1 MRSVRNKETLIMR
14 RLTTALALTLAAAGT
29 AGGDTFEPA
38 AIAPEMGVE
47 TLTQEV
53 ARDRLDRDL
62 FSNPYSSV
70 VIANIDVYDRFPYL
84 ESRYFQIVS
93 DPGWNR
99 LLMGE
104 TDKGLFA
111 YDGAGTPFGPLSGP
125 HGLAL
130 GPDGRVYVC
139 DTGNNR
145 ILVLTAQSEFDRIT
159 LTPVDA
165 VTGLRRPYDVAYSD
179 GGTPETPGDDR
190 LYVAESGANRV
201 ASYAV
206 TDRGYRFLDAIGEL
220 GSGAGRFAGP
230 MAVAVGH
237 NGGVNTNDVYVADA
251 HNRRIVH
258 LRDGAEGLTWEGA
271 QGHTMNLVTSLD
283 TDHWGSVYVTGPD
296 RGVAKYTAALEPLD
310 TLDLAGARPR
320 TFHVVFANVHD
331 HVRGVTER
339 AGLAQAVVVEGW
351 SPRTGLARVDLGVGI
366 KDLAVRT
373 EGGVSASFL
382 LTDRARVT
390 AEIVDRG
397 TGTVMA
403 RRQETLDPGR
413 STVAFAPEDY
423 VHSLGGGSYGV
434 RLAASSGYAGGAA
447 SQVAE
452 AAFPGGSGYAYLT
465 RPLLLG
471 NSPNPFHAATEI
483 RFVVPDGPAR
493 PAVIRIF
500 DIQGRVVRALFAAD
514 VGPGLMTVGWD
525 GRDDG
530 GRDRSTGIYFY
541 RVTIGDVHLVSKMM
555 LIR

>member
-1 MRSVRNKETLIMR
+1 MR
-14 RLTTALALTLAAAGT
+14 RLTTALALVLAAAGT
-29 AGGDTFEPA
+29 ASGDTFEPT
-38 AIAPEMGVE
+38 AIAPDMGVQ
-47 TLTQEV
+47 TLTREV
-53 ARDRLDRDL
+53 AENRLDREL

-111 YDGAGTPFGPLSGP
+111 YDGAGTAFGPLNEP
-125 HGLAL
+125 RGLAL

-145 ILVLTAQSEFDRIT
+145 VLVLTADSEFDRIN

-165 VTGLRRPYDVAYSD
+165 VTGLKRPYDVAYSD

-206 TDRGYRFLDAIGEL
+206 TDRGIRFLDAIGEL
-220 GSGAGRFAGP
+220 GSGPGRFAGP
-230 MAVAVGH
+230 MAVTVGH
-237 NGGVNTNDVYVADA
+237 RGGANTNDVYVADA
-251 HNRRIVH
+251 HNRRLVH
-258 LRDGAEGLTWEGA
+258 LRDGADGLAWESA
-271 QGHTMNLVTSLD
+271 RNHAMNVVTSLD
-283 TDHWGSVYVTGPD
+283 TDHWGSVYAAGPD
-296 RGVAKYTAALEPLD
+296 HGVAKYTAALEPLD
-310 TLDLAGARPR
+310 TLDLDGARPR
-320 TFHVVFANVHD
+320 TFHVVFASVHD
-331 HVRGVTER
+331 HARGTTER

-351 SPRTGLARVDLGVGI
+351 SPSTGLARVDLGVGI
-366 KDLAVRT
+366 KDLEVGT
-373 EGGVSASFL
+373 EDAVSASFL
-382 LTDRARVT
+382 LTDHARVT
-390 AEIVDRG
+390 AEIVDPG
-397 TGTVMA
+397 SGTVMA
-403 RRQETLDPGR
+403 RREATLDPGR
-413 STVAFAPEDY
+413 NTVAFAPEDY
-423 VHSLGGGSYGV
+423 THPLGDGSYVV
-434 RLAASSGYAGGAA
+434 RLAAASGYEG
-447 SQVAE
+447 SVSTQVAE
-452 AAFPGGSGYAYLT
+452 AGFSGGGGYAYLT

-471 NSPNPFHAATEI
+471 NMPNPFHAATEI

-493 PAVIRIF
+493 PVTIRVF
-500 DIQGRVVRALFAAD
+500 DLQGRVVRSLFQAD

-530 GRDRSTGIYFY
+530 GRAQSTGIYFY
-541 RVTIGDVHLVSKMM
+541 RVTVGDVRLVSKMM